1 MPELKKEFL
10 DTGIAKIEFRHF
22 PLDIAAFNASKVAQ
36 CKNDGNSDI
45 LESLYANQQKWVKGS
60 SIQEANKNLQKFLKN
75 EGFSID
81 FDSCVNNKE
90 IEDFVLNDR
99 IDGSKNF
106 KVSSTPTIII
116 NNKKFEK
123 ALTYKN
129 LKKALEKEVELKYDL
144 ERNVNLVSF
153 RRGKIDISFNEK
165 LNKNFI
171 KNLTE
176 KLLIWTGERWI
187 ISLSQEI
194 GQKTLYESRLENS
207 KNEFLSAKNNKI
219 TKEVM
224 GYFSDAEISRIEKMD
239 KSDD

>member
-1 MPELKKEFL
+1 MKKIIFLLLILFTTVLNVQAEEIKRITVGNEDAKITIIAFESLTCSHCANFHKNVFPELKKEFL

-81 FDSCVNNKE
+81 LDSCVNNKE

-99 IDGSKNF
+99 IDGTKNF

-116 NNKKFEK
+116 NNEKFEK

-129 LKKALEKEVELKYDL
+129 LKKALEK
-144 ERNVNLVSF
+144 
-153 RRGKIDISFNEK
+153 
-165 LNKNFI
+165 
-171 KNLTE
+171 
-176 KLLIWTGERWI
+176 LI
-187 ISLSQEI
+187 
-194 GQKTLYESRLENS
+194 
-207 KNEFLSAKNNKI
+207 
-219 TKEVM
+219 
-224 GYFSDAEISRIEKMD
+224 
-239 KSDD
+239 

>member
-1 MPELKKEFL
+1 MKKIIFLLLIFFTTVLNVQAEEIKRITVGNKDAKITIIAFESLTCSHCANFHKNVFPELKKEFL

-81 FDSCVNNKE
+81 FDSCINNKE

-99 IDGSKNF
+99 IDGTKNF

-116 NNKKFEK
+116 NNEKFEK

-129 LKKALEKEVELKYDL
+129 LKKALEK
-144 ERNVNLVSF
+144 
-153 RRGKIDISFNEK
+153 
-165 LNKNFI
+165 
-171 KNLTE
+171 
-176 KLLIWTGERWI
+176 LI
-187 ISLSQEI
+187 
-194 GQKTLYESRLENS
+194 
-207 KNEFLSAKNNKI
+207 
-219 TKEVM
+219 
-224 GYFSDAEISRIEKMD
+224 
-239 KSDD
+239 